1 MAKDLPILK
10 SWKCLYC
17 ANRQFEKKRYDNPT
31 EIPCIIREL
40 ENRDLEACPNF
51 EKYVPLIEKKNCP
64 NCGADVAKIKHHR
77 REGERV
83 CHVCGFVVDDKTWGQ
98 LGKGTRTTGY
108 YG

>member
-1 MAKDLPILK
+1 MPIFK

-17 ANRQFEKKRYDNPT
+17 ANRQYEGKRYDKPVD
-31 EIPCIIREL
+31 IPCTVSEL
-40 ENRDLEACPNF
+40 ENRDLESCRHF
-51 EKYVPLIEKKNCP
+51 EKYVPLMERKNCP
-64 NCGADVAKIKHHR
+64 NCGADVKNIKHHK

-98 LGKGTRTTGY
+98 LGRGTRTRGY